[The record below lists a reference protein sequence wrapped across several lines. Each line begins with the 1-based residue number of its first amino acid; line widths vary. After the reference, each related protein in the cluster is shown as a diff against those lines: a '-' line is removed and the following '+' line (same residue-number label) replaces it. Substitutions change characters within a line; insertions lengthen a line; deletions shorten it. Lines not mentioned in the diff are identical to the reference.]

1 MKQAVFNYLVIA
13 ALVVAAVCTS
23 CGGSG
28 GSSGGGGKG
37 LSGTYEGYPYGRVT
51 SYTFSGNKFK
61 FMRDGKIEQEGTF
74 ETVEEYKEDDFS
86 RGTIILTHREGK
98 DEENYTL
105 EGKILTMDRVTLI
118 KGGKSVKIPNG
129 TYSSGG
135 ASYTFSG
142 NNLTENYDGRISEG
156 SYEFIVGYENKG
168 ISKGYI
174 LLKRENGDMGTIG
187 CVLEKDKLTFGY
199 NVYTKE

>member
-1 MKQAVFNYLVIA
+1 MKQTVFNYLVIA
-13 ALVVAAVCTS
+13 ALAVAAVCTS

-28 GSSGGGGKG
+28 GGGKG
-37 LSGTYEGYPYGRVT
+37 LSGTYENIGDKA
-51 SYTFSGNKFK
+51 SITFSGNKVK
-61 FMRDGKIEQEGTF
+61 IMRDGKIWQEGTF